1 MGFIICMLAFKF
13 NPRKIDQVRCC
24 SYHGTINAVGKRQ
37 KAWYF
42 VKMTNLIYEM
52 FEGAPNKSW

>member
-24 SYHGTINAVGKRQ
+24 SYHGTINAVGKR
-37 KAWYF
+37 KAQSKRVATMAQF
-42 VKMTNLIYEM
+42 D
-52 FEGAPNKSW
+52 GAFFNDKLNI